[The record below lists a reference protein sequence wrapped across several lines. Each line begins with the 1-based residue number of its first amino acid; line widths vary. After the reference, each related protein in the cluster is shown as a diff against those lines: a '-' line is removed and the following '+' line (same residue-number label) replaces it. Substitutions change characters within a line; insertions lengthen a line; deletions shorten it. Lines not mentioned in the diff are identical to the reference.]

1 MSDRGFGGRLKRS
14 CAAILIAVACA
25 GTTVADEAGDA
36 ARVVVD
42 SLHNQLF
49 EVASDA
55 TLSFDERFDKLTPVV
70 AASYDFDYISRFVLR
85 RSWSGLA
92 PAQREEFVS
101 AFQRLSVANYANRF
115 ADIDEESLVIT
126 EITPAT
132 AERVQVDARL
142 QSDELDLILSYT
154 LRGGDENSW
163 AIVNLIAD
171 GVSDLALRRA
181 EYSRVLKDKGFDGL
195 LNHIEGQ
202 ISKLK

>member
-25 GTTVADEAGDA
+25 DTTVADESGDA

-142 QSDELDLILSYT
+142 KSDELDLILSYT